1 MCFMFRYCE
10 KQTRSCTNFATNF
23 DGIREDLTMEVQPMQ
38 IMDRSIKELRNKK
51 VSLGKVLWRNSQIK
65 EETWERES
73 EMKKKYPGLFYCIG
87 TNLNFEEKS
96 FF

>member
-1 MCFMFRYCE
+1 MCFMFRYCG
-10 KQTRSCTNFATNF
+10 KQTRSCTNF

-73 EMKKKYPGLFYCIG
+73 KMKKKYPGLFYCIG
-87 TNLNFEEKS
+87 TNLNFKEKS